1 MSSGSRAAT
10 GEQIALTG
18 VLAAGSILLGFTI
31 ALMAARFGEI
41 ATEAASIAFE
51 ARRKGRRHHSKPV
64 EGPFLSA

>member
-1 MSSGSRAAT
+1 M
-10 GEQIALTG
+10 G

-51 ARRKGRRHHSKPV
+51 PRRKGWRNHRKPV